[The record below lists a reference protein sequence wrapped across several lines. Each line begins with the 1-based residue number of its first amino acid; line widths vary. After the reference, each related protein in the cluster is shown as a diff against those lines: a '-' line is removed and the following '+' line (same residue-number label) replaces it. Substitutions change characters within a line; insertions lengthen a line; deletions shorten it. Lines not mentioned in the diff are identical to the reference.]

1 MLHKENQQVYQ
12 KGTLGLTVGHGVITL
27 PCWSLWP
34 LRCQKHS
41 GTEASRRGKNGW
53 VDVCLGWLKIIF
65 SNFFS
70 TLEEQNRFTA
80 QAESNFFDTWVTR
93 LPAEMNVHIASHLWQ
108 VPQIPAFRLLASKI
122 IFQIHHPYKGGE
134 STGCLVFTQRNL
146 YIKKSWHREACTHTE
161 AFTQRS
167 LSHRAAFSQRSF
179 YTEELLHRQAC
190 TLRGSDTEKSFTQ
203 RSFCTQ
209 KLLHSKT
216 LTQRSF
222 YTQKLVRKETF
233 TNRNFYTQ
241 RTFTQKLLHTEAFTP
256 KKPLHGEAFTHRSFY
271 IQKLLLKETLHRRTC
286 TQRSLYAP
294 TRLHTHRSFCTEKSL
309 PIFHHVS
316 FFMIIHH
323 LASWYLRFHAL
334 LVSSLRRLVFIS
346 HDVLS
351 IHASSSLPLRRS
363 KLNENPGIN
372 RDYKDGIELKTLA
385 E

>member
-1 MLHKENQQVYQ
+1 MTSTTNTSISSLSLKNHISNSSPLQGRRVNRLPGFYTEKSLHKEV
-12 KGTLGLTVGHGVITL
+12 L
-27 PCWSLWP
+27 
-34 LRCQKHS
+34 
-41 GTEASRRGKNGW
+41 
-53 VDVCLGWLKIIF
+53 
-65 SNFFS
+65 
-70 TLEEQNRFTA
+70 
-80 QAESNFFDTWVTR
+80 
-93 LPAEMNVHIASHLWQ
+93 
-108 VPQIPAFRLLASKI
+108 
-122 IFQIHHPYKGGE
+122 
-134 STGCLVFTQRNL
+134 TQRSL
-146 YIKKSWHREACTHTE
+146 HTHR

-241 RTFTQKLLHTEAFTP
+241 RTFTQKLLHTEALHQKNLYTE
-256 KKPLHGEAFTHRSFY
+256 KPLPTEAFTYRSFY
-271 IQKLLLKETLHRRTC
+271 SKKLYTEELVHKEACTHRRVYTRIEAFV
-286 TQRSLYAP
+286 QRSL
-294 TRLHTHRSFCTEKSL
+294 THLSSCL
-309 PIFHHVS
+309 IFHDHSPSGILISS
-316 FFMIIHH
+316 FSCSF
-323 LASWYLRFHAL
+323 
-334 LVSSLRRLVFIS
+334 VSSLRRLVFIS